1 MPDKLKSPDALQC
14 IMQPKRLEARHLVA
28 FRKRYKLTKGR
39 IASILGVN
47 NSTWYRWESGK
58 GIIPLW
64 LFLALK
70 PVAEGL
76 QRLEQ
81 IVQDAPTTK

>member
-1 MPDKLKSPDALQC
+1 MPNKPETADALQC
-14 IMQPKRLEARHLVA
+14 IMQPKRLEAHHLVA

-81 IVQDAPTTK
+81 IVQDAPTE

>member
-14 IMQPKRLEARHLVA
+14 IMQPKRLEAKHLIA

-39 IASILGVN
+39 ISTILGVN

-76 QRLEQ
+76 QKLERHLDLDQ
-81 IVQDAPTTK
+81 Q

>member
-1 MPDKLKSPDALQC
+1 MPNKPKTADTLQC
-14 IMQPKRLEARHLVA
+14 IMQPKRLETKHLVA

-39 IASILGVN
+39 ISTILGVDS
-47 NSTWYRWESGK
+47 STWYRWESGK

-81 IVQDAPTTK
+81 IVQDVPTK